1 MQNTTASYPPSM
13 TRIRLGANYWKLFTA
28 SIISNLGDGVAGIAY
43 PWLAS
48 SITRDPVLLSL
59 TVVAAR
65 LPWLVFTLPAG
76 VITDRVDRRKL
87 IAWMDA
93 FRFLLTA
100 GVATAIATAAGSL
113 SAPTVTEFVP
123 PPNQVGWLAL
133 LYGSALLFGF
143 AEVLRD
149 NAAQTLMPAI
159 VASGHLEKANGRLWG
174 AEAVMNNFA
183 GPPLGGFLIGIA
195 LALPFFFDAATFAL
209 SAALIFTLVGT
220 FAPRRVVGESERRPS
235 FLAEIKAGFRWLFAH
250 KLLRDLGLVLGVMNA
265 MLTGAF
271 ATAVFFVQ
279 EVLELDAAMFGVL
292 MTGGAVGGVLG
303 SLLASRISKR
313 FGPGTSL
320 FVVLGGSALTLA
332 GIGFT
337 SSWPVVWILFGV
349 NAFLGVVWN
358 VITVALRQTII
369 PDHLL
374 GRVNSVY
381 RFFAWGM
388 IPIGSILGGLL
399 VAATESPLGRVT
411 ALRVPF
417 WFAGVVFVILFV
429 VALPRFTT
437 DRIEDAR
444 SMATTEER

>member
-1 MQNTTASYPPSM
+1 MN
-13 TRIRLGANYWKLFTA
+13 RIRLGANYWKLFTA
-28 SIISNLGDGVAGIAY
+28 SIVSNLGDGVAGIAY

-48 SITRDPVLLSL
+48 SITRDPILLSL

-87 IAWMDA
+87 IAWMDT

-100 GVATAIATAAGSL
+100 GVAAAIATAAGSL
-113 SAPTVTEFVP
+113 PAPTTAVFIP
-123 PPNQVGWLAL
+123 PSNQAGWLTL

-159 VASGHLEKANGRLWG
+159 VTPSALEKANGRLWG
-174 AEAVMNNFA
+174 AEAVMNSFA
-183 GPPLGGFLIGIA
+183 GPPLGGLLIGIA

-209 SAALIFTLVGT
+209 SAALIFTLTGT
-220 FAPRRVVGESERRPS
+220 FAPRRAVGRAEQRPS
-235 FLAEIKAGFRWLFAH
+235 FLEEIKEGVRWLFAH
-250 KLLRDLGLVLGVMNA
+250 KLLRDLGVVLGVMNA
-265 MLTGAF
+265 MLAATF

-279 EVLELDAAMFGVL
+279 EVLELDAATFGVL
-292 MTGGAVGGVLG
+292 MTGGAAGGVLG
-303 SLLASRISKR
+303 SLLASRISKKL
-313 FGPGTSL
+313 GSGTSL
-320 FVVLGGSALTLA
+320 FVVLAGSALTLA
-332 GIGFT
+332 GIGSS
-337 SSWPVVWILFGV
+337 SSWPVVWILFAV

-388 IPIGSILGGLL
+388 MPIGSIIGGLL
-399 VAATESPLGRVT
+399 VAVTESPLGRVT

-417 WFAGVVFVILFV
+417 WFGAAVFVILFV

-437 DRIEDAR
+437 VRIEDAR
-444 SMATTEER
+444 AAATTDTPST